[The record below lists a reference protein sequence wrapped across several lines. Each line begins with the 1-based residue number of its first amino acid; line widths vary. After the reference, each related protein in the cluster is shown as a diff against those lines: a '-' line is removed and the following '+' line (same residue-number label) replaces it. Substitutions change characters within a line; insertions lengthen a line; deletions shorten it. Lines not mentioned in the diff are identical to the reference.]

1 MKGIATNAMIT
12 NVANKFGVDSSEAVR
27 MRFIVRAYVLRRGS
41 TYEDCKELYKALM
54 KRKKERNKR

>member
-12 NVANKFGVDSSEAVR
+12 NVVNKFGVDSSEAVR
-27 MRFIVRAYVLRRGS
+27 MRFIVRAYLLRRGP

-54 KRKKERNKR
+54 KRKKER